1 MYSINKN
8 RCKIFVYYKKPTK
21 QEICDWQRRN
31 RKIFKKDKK
40 KIVNLI
46 INSMKPMLPPGIQK
60 QILVQNPSRRTAIR
74 FSDLDQF
81 DRRRKI
87 QKFQDARQCCKH
99 KEQKRRKDR
108 ASCIIHQADSNV
120 LPLFTAC
127 LR

>member
-1 MYSINKN
+1 
-8 RCKIFVYYKKPTK
+8 
-21 QEICDWQRRN
+21 
-31 RKIFKKDKK
+31 
-40 KIVNLI
+40 
-46 INSMKPMLPPGIQK
+46 MLTPGIQK

-108 ASCIIHQADSNV
+108 ASYIIHQADSNV